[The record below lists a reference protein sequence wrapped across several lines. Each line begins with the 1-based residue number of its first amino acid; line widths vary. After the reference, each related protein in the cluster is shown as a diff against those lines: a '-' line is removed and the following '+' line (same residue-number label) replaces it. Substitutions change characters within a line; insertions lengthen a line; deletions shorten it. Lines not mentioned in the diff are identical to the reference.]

1 MPSTPSPKR
10 PDSPPSIFLA
20 VRLAWDLGFIIAIP
34 IAVLGFGGA
43 YLDRTFG
50 TSPLLL
56 LIGFV
61 LAIVIT
67 TVGLK
72 RKLKT
77 ILSPSKK

>member
-1 MPSTPSPKR
+1 MPSTPSPNR

-20 VRLAWDLGFIIAIP
+20 IRLAWDLGFIIAIP

-50 TSPLLL
+50 TSPFLL

-67 TVGLK
+67 TIGLK
-72 RKLKT
+72 RKLTT